1 MWQILFFLLAVQTAA
16 PPPASTLDFETF
28 KTKVQPLLLEKR
40 PGHARCSTCHS
51 RSTAFRLQPLPPGR
65 SAYTDEETRKNF
77 DMAAKFVVP
86 GVPSK
91 SRLLTMPLA
100 HEAGGTEFHPGGK
113 HWESQNDPEWKTLS
127 EWVKNA
133 AATSG
138 RGAR

>member
-1 MWQILFFLLAVQTAA
+1 MWQILFFLLGLQTGA
-16 PPPASTLDFETF
+16 PVPASTLDFETY

-40 PGHARCSTCHS
+40 AGHARCYVCHS
-51 RSTAFRLQPLPPGR
+51 TGTAFRLQRLPEGR

-77 DMAAKFVVP
+77 EMASRFVVP
-86 GVPSK
+86 GVPTR

-113 HWESQNDPEWKTLS
+113 HWESQNDAEWKTLA

-133 AATSG
+133 AATNG
-138 RGAR
+138 RGLR